1 MIWPALE
8 YEITQNKKRAA
19 LARELARN
27 GYCYLELR
35 DKNNHYFITDI
46 LHMSFGD
53 YREIKLA
60 MNKSKQYR
68 VVTSFWN
75 DVKKLVIE
83 QYQDDIEM
91 DCPTLLQD
99 LTY

>member
-19 LARELARN
+19 LARELSRN
-27 GYCYLELR
+27 GYCYFELR
-35 DKNNHYFITDI
+35 DKKNQYLITEI

-53 YREIKLA
+53 YRATNLHL
-60 MNKSKQYR
+60 NKSKQYR

-75 DVKKLVIE
+75 DVQKTVLE

-91 DCPTLLQD
+91 DNPTILKD